1 MPMVGVFDNGA
12 LPMFGA
18 FGHGALAM
26 FGAFVNGAL
35 PMFGAFGHGVL
46 AKFGAFVIGAL
57 PMFGAFGNG
66 ALPMFGAFDNG
77 APPRF
82 GADAMLL
89 DGAWTGA
96 AARNLLG
103 FEEVDGEGD
112 EVRAIKPEGSIRLLI
127 CTTDMV
133 LFLSATSR
141 TTTAWSEPAAE
152 TIEIVSPFVMFTKP
166 CWPLGS
172 SVTWSSVFIRVGCET
187 GKLWNFW
194 TV

>member
-1 MPMVGVFDNGA
+1 MVSTEAQLIENLAAVPDNCGPAANAFDNGDSGERATLIGGSDIGAFDNGAMPMVGVFD
-12 LPMFGA
+12 
-18 FGHGALAM
+18 
-26 FGAFVNGAL
+26 
-35 PMFGAFGHGVL
+35 
-46 AKFGAFVIGAL
+46 
-57 PMFGAFGNG
+57 NG

-112 EVRAIKPEGSIRLLI
+112 EVGAIKPEGSIRLLI

-133 LFLSATSR
+133 LVLSATSR